1 MSNNESAPGWYERW
15 ILPWLI
21 DLACGMPAVEKQRA
35 QLVPQ
40 AHGAVLEI
48 GIGTGRNLKYYDAH
62 KIGCLYGLDP
72 SLAWHPLA
80 RRRLRHL
87 PIKVE
92 PLALSAEQIP
102 LEDQSID
109 TVVCTYT
116 LCTIP
121 DPLAALREFR
131 RVLKPQGRLLF
142 SEHGLAPDAPV
153 RRWQQRIEP
162 WWKPL
167 AGGCHL
173 TRDVPTMLSEAGFSY
188 GDLDRRYLKGPKPM
202 TFNTRGIATCN

>member
-1 MSNNESAPGWYERW
+1 MSDEKSTPGWYERKV
-15 ILPWLI
+15 LPLLI
-21 DLACGMPAVEKQRA
+21 DVACGLPAIDKQREK
-35 QLVPQ
+35 LVPQ
-40 AHGAVLEI
+40 ASGEVLEI
-48 GIGTGRNLKYYDAH
+48 GIGTGRNLKHYDAS
-62 KIGCLYGLDP
+62 KVGRLYGLDP
-72 SLAWHPLA
+72 SLSWHPLA
-80 RRRLRHL
+80 RRRLRDL
-87 PIKVE
+87 SIKVE

-131 RVLKPQGRLLF
+131 RVLKPDGRLLF
-142 SEHGLAPDAPV
+142 SEHGLAPDENV
-153 RRWQQRIEP
+153 QRWQRRIEP
-162 WWKPL
+162 WWKVI

-173 TRDVPTMLSEAGFSY
+173 TREVPAMLTEVGFSY

-202 TFNTRGIATCN
+202 TFNTRGVASCV